1 MRCGAPPSCPEDTR
15 LFTAATIAERYAK
28 SSAEHWHCI
37 CHFPSRRGAGDPA
50 GARRC
55 NMLKTVSSC
64 AAALLL
70 TANAALAGSIGQGE
84 RKDFQVGK
92 DIATTVQRYTQFTI
106 FDDVSANVKDGVVTL
121 TGKVT
126 MPFKRDDI
134 EKRIAKVDG
143 VRSVDD
149 RITVLPVSQFD
160 DELRYRIARSIYNN
174 SNFWNYAIMPN
185 PPIHIV
191 VEHGRVTLT
200 GVVQSEVDRML
211 ARSLA
216 TQFGAFSVT
225 NALKTDAE
233 VSAALEKSE

>member
-1 MRCGAPPSCPEDTR
+1 M
-15 LFTAATIAERYAK
+15 FKTI
-28 SSAEHWHCI
+28 
-37 CHFPSRRGAGDPA
+37 
-50 GARRC
+50 
-55 NMLKTVSSC
+55 C
-64 AAALLL
+64 AAAAGLLL
-70 TANAALAGSIGQGE
+70 TAHVSLAGTVGQGE
-84 RKDFQVGK
+84 RKDFQVAK
-92 DIATTVQRYTQFTI
+92 DIATAVQRYAQFTI
-106 FDDVSANVKDGVVTL
+106 FDDVSANVKDGAVTL

-149 RITVLPVSQFD
+149 RISVLPVSRFD

-200 GVVQSEVDRML
+200 GVVQSNVDRML

-216 TQFGAFSVT
+216 TQFGALSVT

-233 VSAALEKSE
+233 IGDDVAKSE